1 MANNF
6 DAVIIGAG
14 VFGSGIAFELSRRGL
29 KTCNVDMN
37 AAPGYGS
44 TSSSGA
50 ILRFNYSTVPGID
63 LAWEGNRYWE
73 NFDEYLETTDERG
86 HARKIVTGHLFL
98 RNDETLYE
106 LYLDRLAQTDV
117 AFEEWDPA
125 TVAERMPFVSLDS
138 YGEPCT
144 IDDDRF
150 WADPEGT
157 LPGGL
162 YMPEAGYISDPQL
175 AAHNLHTAAIAK
187 GGEFRFKKTVAEI
200 LTTGDGSAVTG
211 VKLAD
216 GDEIH
221 APVVVNAGGPF
232 STAVNDLAGL
242 GGRDAIQTRPM
253 RHEVHVAP
261 APEGVNFEADGTLI
275 NDQEQGFYC
284 RPEAGNQIF
293 IGSADP
299 ECDGEDW
306 VDDMSTLNR
315 EITEP
320 RWNIQMM
327 RLAKRLPEFGV
338 PHQRKGLADAY
349 DVSSDW
355 GPIYDRTD
363 LDGFFAARG
372 TSGNQFKNACVGS
385 HMMAELITAVSNGHD
400 HDNDP
405 LVVTGRWTGVE
416 LDMGNFSRNRGINPD
431 STGTVLG

>member
-1 MANNF
+1 VF

-29 KTCNVDMN
+29 STCNVDMH

-50 ILRFNYSTVPGID
+50 ILRFTYSTLPGIH
-63 LAWEGNRYWE
+63 LAWEGNAYWE
-73 NFDEYLETTDERG
+73 NFDAYLETSDERG
-86 HARKIVTGHLFL
+86 HARKVTTGHLFF
-98 RNDETLYE
+98 RTDEE
-106 LYLDRLAQTDV
+106 LYQLYRDRLSHTDV
-117 AFEEWDPA
+117 EFEEWDA
-125 TVAERMPFVSLDS
+125 ETIAERVPYMTLASF
-138 YGEPCT
+138 GEPCT

-150 WADPEGT
+150 WAEPDGT
-157 LPGGL
+157 IPGALYLPQ
-162 YMPEAGYISDPQL
+162 AGYVSDPQL

-187 GGEFRFKKTVAEI
+187 GATFRFNKTVAEI
-200 LTTGDGSAVTG
+200 LTSSDGSSVTG
-211 VKLAD
+211 VKLED
-216 GDEIH
+216 GEEIH
-221 APVVVNAGGPF
+221 APIVVNAGGPF
-232 STAVNDLAGL
+232 SSMVNDLAGL
-242 GGRDAIQTRPM
+242 AGRDAIESRPM

-261 APEGVNFEADGTLI
+261 APPGVDFETDGMLF

-284 RPEAGNQIF
+284 RPETGNQIF

-306 VDDMSTLNR
+306 VDDMAALNR
-315 EITEP
+315 EITEE

-327 RLAKRLPEFGV
+327 RLAKRRPDFGV

-372 TSGNQFKNACVGS
+372 TSGNQFKNACVAS
-385 HMMAELITAVSNGHD
+385 HLMAELITAVSNGHD

-416 LDMGNFSRNRGINPD
+416 LDMANFSRNRSVNPD
-431 STGTVLG
+431 STGSVLG